1 MGIKKDH
8 IEHMKEEA
16 HTLEELIKLKVDD
29 LYRLGYAVGYAQGYD
44 YGKKEGKRGK

>member
-1 MGIKKDH
+1 MEIKKDH

-16 HTLEELIKLKVDD
+16 HTLEEAIKLKVDD

-44 YGKKEGKRGK
+44 YGKKEAEHGK